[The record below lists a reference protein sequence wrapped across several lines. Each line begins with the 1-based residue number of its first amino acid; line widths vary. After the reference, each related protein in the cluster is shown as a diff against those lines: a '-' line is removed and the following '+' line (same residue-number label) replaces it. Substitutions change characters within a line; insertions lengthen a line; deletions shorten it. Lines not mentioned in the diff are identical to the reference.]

1 MRAPR
6 STPAVSVSRIVA
18 SMAVF
23 VLMAGCG
30 YKGDLYMP
38 PPADPALVQP
48 PAAPASIGE
57 GAAISR

>member
-1 MRAPR
+1 
-6 STPAVSVSRIVA
+6 
-18 SMAVF
+18 MAVF

-38 PPADPALVQP
+38 QPADPALVQP
-48 PAAPASIGE
+48 PAAPATMDQ